1 MYDIILAFI
10 TSFTLT
16 YFAIPSIIK
25 VAKIKNLV
33 DEPGERRS
41 HAVSTPSLGGI
52 AIFAGVIF
60 SIILWTPFTVFG
72 DLQYIL
78 CAFIIIFL
86 VGAKD
91 DIVPVSAMQKLTA
104 QIFATCILVFKSNV
118 VITSMYGLFGI
129 GNLGMI
135 FSYALSIFTI
145 LVIINAFNLLD
156 GINGL
161 SGSIGTLIAVTFGTW
176 FIMIDRLEL
185 AIIAFTLA
193 GSTIAFLKYN
203 VTPAKIFM
211 GDTGSLLLGLVCA
224 ILAIKFL
231 EWNKTIM
238 TAAEYV
244 HLKPYLVKSVPAVAI
259 GIMILPLFDT
269 LRVFTMRV
277 LKGRSPLSPD
287 RNHIHHLLIDFGFTH
302 MKATG
307 ILVMV
312 NTVFIIMALNLQQ
325 IGSLNLIMLI
335 LFLATSLT
343 GVLFYSVRQKR
354 MVMAARPKVA
364 AHAPFIDGINLPG
377 NNTASSTLLQ
387 KEAPDSE

>member
-10 TSFTLT
+10 TAFTLT
-16 YFAIPSIIK
+16 YFAIPSIIQ
-25 VAKIKNLV
+25 VAKIKNLC

-41 HAVSTPSLGGI
+41 HTVSTPSLGGV

-60 SIILWTPFTVFG
+60 SIILWTPFNVFG

-86 VGAKD
+86 VGARD
-91 DIVPVSAMQKLTA
+91 DIVPVSPTKKLIA

-118 VITSMYGLFGI
+118 LITSMYGLFGI
-129 GNLGMI
+129 GLLNI
-135 FSYALSIFTI
+135 YVSYALSIFTI
-145 LVIINAFNLLD
+145 LVIINAFNLID

-161 SGSIGTLIAVTFGTW
+161 SGSIGTLISVTFGTW

-203 VTPAKIFM
+203 VTPARIFM
-211 GDTGSLLLGLVCA
+211 GDTGSLLLGIVCS

-231 EWNKTIM
+231 EWNRII
-238 TAAEYV
+238 ASLPEFS
-244 HLKPYLVKSVPAVAI
+244 HLKPYAVKSVPAVAI

-269 LRVFTMRV
+269 LRVFTMRAMR
-277 LKGRSPLSPD
+277 GRSPMSPD
-287 RNHIHHLLIDFGFTH
+287 RNHIHHLLIDFGFSH

-307 ILVMV
+307 ILVLV
-312 NTVFIIMALNLQQ
+312 NTVFIVMALNLQQ
-325 IGSLNLIMLI
+325 IGSFNLIALI
-335 LFLATSLT
+335 LFLAMTLT
-343 GVLFYSVRQKR
+343 GVLFYLVRQKR
-354 MVMAARPKVA
+354 IASKSGQRMPATVNVNG
-364 AHAPFIDGINLPG
+364 DSQ
-377 NNTASSTLLQ
+377 TATSETLLKREMSNPNNQ
-387 KEAPDSE
+387 